1 MAINVKKDNQSG
13 LNAIVVGGLEKDAK
27 SEEIATG
34 IVLGMIRNEIIA
46 PYTLNN
52 WKNVYLVIRYVTNTA
67 ELGMLFDAIKSDISL
82 PANRAE
88 RSLLYKN

>member
-1 MAINVKKDNQSG
+1 MVMRVKRDTQSG
-13 LNAIVVGGLEKDAK
+13 LKAIVVGGLEKDAK

-34 IVLGMIRNEIIA
+34 IVLGMIENEIIA

-52 WKNVYLVIRYVTNTA
+52 WKNGYLVIRYATNMA

-82 PANRAE
+82 PTNHVE